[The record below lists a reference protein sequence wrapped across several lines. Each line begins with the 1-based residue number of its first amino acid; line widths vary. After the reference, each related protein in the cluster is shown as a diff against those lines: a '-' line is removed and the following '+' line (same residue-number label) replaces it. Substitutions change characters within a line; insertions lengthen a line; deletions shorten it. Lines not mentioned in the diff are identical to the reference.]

1 MPRSIVLVVPCY
13 NEAKRLDVAAFSVFL
28 RAHSEVRIVFVD
40 DGSVDDT
47 LVVLNNL
54 AASFPASIFVISMPK
69 NGGKAAAV
77 RHGMLY
83 ALELPGAEIIGYWDA
98 DLATPLDT
106 APEMAKEFDRGPQI
120 AMVMGARVRLL
131 GRDIRRKALRHYLGR
146 IFATAVSTMLDL
158 PIYDSQCGAKLFRV
172 TPELRSMLEQ
182 PFLSRWIFDVEII
195 YRLLVRDPEGSRGLE
210 RRLVEYPLA
219 SWRDVDG
226 SKVKSNDF
234 LKAALEL
241 AAIHRHY
248 SPQRRKFPVK

>member
-1 MPRSIVLVVPCY
+1 MPNSIVLVVPCY
-13 NEAKRLDVAAFSVFL
+13 NEAKRLDVKAFTGFL
-28 RAHSEVRIVFVD
+28 QAHSEVRMVFVD
-40 DGSVDDT
+40 DGSKDNT
-47 LVVLNNL
+47 LAVLGRL
-54 AASFPASIFVISMPK
+54 AAEFPEVVFVTSMPQ

-77 RHGMLY
+77 RHGMQF

-98 DLATPLDT
+98 DLATPLDA

-120 AMVMGARVRLL
+120 AVVMGARVRLL

-172 TPELRSMLEQ
+172 NPELRSMLEQ
-182 PFLSRWIFDVEII
+182 PFLSRWIFDVEIL
-195 YRLLVRDPEGSRGLE
+195 YRLMVRDPQGSRGLE
-210 RRLVEYPLA
+210 QRLVEYPLA

-234 LKAALEL
+234 FKAALEL
-241 AAIHRHY
+241 FTIHRFY
-248 SPQRRKFPVK
+248 YRQRPRS